1 MKIPLIVWI
10 AAWGQLVPLAAAL
23 ARPRVLR
30 EARLGVAVWLFLMI
44 LMDAVSWT
52 WSIGLGRGNNHW
64 VSFAFVPFQG
74 VAVLWAIA
82 LWQVRPLLR
91 LTLRLCVPLLLIW
104 WAVDIALLEPTDTF
118 SGIGSPVNN
127 ILILAASMLTLATR
141 ARDTDAPLLR
151 QDWLWILAGLAIFF
165 ATNASVTIVQGAS
178 IASGDY
184 ALAIRAGNL
193 KAALDICAYLLLTGG
208 FLWAPRLTSSGDSSS
223 RAPSPPSSPSSPSW
237 RPS

>member
-1 MKIPLIVWI
+1 VKIPLIVWI
-10 AAWGQLVPLAAAL
+10 AAWGQFVPLAAAL
-23 ARPRVLR
+23 ARPRALR
-30 EARLGVAVWLFLMI
+30 GARLGVATWLLLMI
-44 LMDAVSWT
+44 LMDALSWI

-82 LWQVRPLLR
+82 LWQERPLLR
-91 LTLRLCVPLLLIW
+91 LTLGLCVPLLLIW
-104 WAVDIALLEPTDTF
+104 WAVDIAVLEPIDTF
-118 SGIGSPVNN
+118 SGIGSPVYN
-127 ILILAASMLTLATR
+127 ILILAAATLTLATR
-141 ARDTDAPLLR
+141 ARATEEPLLR

-165 ATNASVTIVQGAS
+165 ATNATITIVQGAS

-193 KAALDICAYLLLTGG
+193 KAALDICAYLLMTGG
-208 FLWAPRLTSSGDSSS
+208 FLWAPRLTSSGDSWSP
-223 RAPSPPSSPSSPSW
+223 APSRPSSSSSPSW